1 MNVPYP
7 VIYRTPLISKKETIM
22 TEKKKTTEH
31 NEPLKDSEKENK
43 INAENAPAENAA
55 QSEEPAEEKDSQEES
70 PASDAEKLA
79 AAQEE
84 ILQLKDKYLRSV
96 AEFDNY
102 RKRTLKEKTEL
113 ILNGGEKVLVALLPI
128 LDDLERAQENMEK
141 SSDLDTLKE
150 GVNLIIDKLNKTLAT
165 QGLKQMETANEV
177 FDTDFHEAVA
187 MIPAPKEEDKNKIID
202 CIQKGYLLNEK
213 VIRHAKVV
221 VGQ

>member
-1 MNVPYP
+1 
-7 VIYRTPLISKKETIM
+7 M
-22 TEKKKTTEH
+22 TEKKKTTEN

-43 INAENAPAENAA
+43 INAENAPAENTA

-165 QGLKQMETANEV
+165 QGLRHGLPRSGCHDSCPQRRGQKQN
-177 FDTDFHEAVA
+177 H
-187 MIPAPKEEDKNKIID
+187 
-202 CIQKGYLLNEK
+202 
-213 VIRHAKVV
+213 
-221 VGQ
+221 

>member
-1 MNVPYP
+1 MPDDATNGM
-7 VIYRTPLISKKETIM
+7 IFAQELLSKKETIM
-22 TEKKKTTEH
+22 TEKKKTTEN

-43 INAENAPAENAA
+43 INAENAPAENTA

-150 GVNLIIDKLNKTLAT
+150 GVKLIIDKLNKTLAT
-165 QGLKQMETANEV
+165 
-177 FDTDFHEAVA
+177 
-187 MIPAPKEEDKNKIID
+187 
-202 CIQKGYLLNEK
+202 
-213 VIRHAKVV
+213 
-221 VGQ
+221 

>member
-1 MNVPYP
+1 M
-7 VIYRTPLISKKETIM
+7 IFAQELLSKKETIM
-22 TEKKKTTEH
+22 TEKKKTTEN

-187 MIPAPKEEDKNKIID
+187 MIPATKEEDKNKIID

>member
-1 MNVPYP
+1 M
-7 VIYRTPLISKKETIM
+7 IFAQELLSKKETIM
-22 TEKKKTTEH
+22 TEKKKTTEN

-165 QGLKQMETANEV
+165 Q
-177 FDTDFHEAVA
+177 DTICARCFASSCLE
-187 MIPAPKEEDKNKIID
+187 
-202 CIQKGYLLNEK
+202 
-213 VIRHAKVV
+213 
-221 VGQ
+221 